1 MINIQ
6 DYIQIPNLNL
16 DEVESLNELG
26 AKKAF
31 VKLIELKLVDLI
43 ITRGLSVWNESELM
57 GWIKVLN
64 DLKNDLLK
72 VNIKLKEKKDLQ
84 DKK

>member
-1 MINIQ
+1 
-6 DYIQIPNLNL
+6 
-16 DEVESLNELG
+16 
-26 AKKAF
+26 
-31 VKLIELKLVDLI
+31 
-43 ITRGLSVWNESELM
+43 M